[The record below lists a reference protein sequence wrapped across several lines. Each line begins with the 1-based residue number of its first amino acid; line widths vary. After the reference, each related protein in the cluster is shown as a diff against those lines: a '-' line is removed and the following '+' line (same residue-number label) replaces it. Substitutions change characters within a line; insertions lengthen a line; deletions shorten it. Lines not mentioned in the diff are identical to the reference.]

1 MSVNFPMKL
10 IRITKFGEIS
20 DIAKPWAIFCCPGYY
35 KKSEQTMLWIIE
47 INN

>member
-1 MSVNFPMKL
+1 MSVNFTMKL
-10 IRITKFGEIS
+10 SRITKFGEIS

-35 KKSEQTMLWIIE
+35 KKSQQTMLWILE